1 MYIGLV
7 KEVLTKAGAV
17 QPMIL
22 SDRDIRRF
30 IDEGKITIKPKP
42 NFADQLGSCSID
54 FHLGNTFK
62 IFNHSKYPYIDP
74 RNSSLS
80 SELMKDIIIP
90 NGDSFIMRPGE
101 FCLATTV
108 ESLKIA
114 DDLLGRLEG
123 RSSLGRIGI
132 IVHSTAARF
141 DPGWD
146 GIPVLELGNIGVL
159 PVALYPG
166 MKICSFT
173 FEELSSPSDSPYVKR
188 KNAKYANQ
196 KSPDASRISQEMSRD
211 HPRYEK
217 HGKKAIR
224 VQT

>member
-1 MYIGLV
+1 
-7 KEVLTKAGAV
+7 
-17 QPMIL
+17 MIL
-22 SDRDIRRF
+22 SDRDIKKSV
-30 IDEGKITIKPKP
+30 DTGKIKIDPSP
-42 NFADQLGSCSID
+42 NFDDQLGSCSID
-54 FHLGNTFK
+54 FHLGKTFK

-74 RNSSLS
+74 RSPDLT
-80 SELMKDIIIP
+80 SELMKDITVTD
-90 NGDSFIMRPGE
+90 GEAFIMRPGE

-108 ESLKIA
+108 ENLKLS

-146 GIPVLELGNIGVL
+146 GTPVLELGNIGVL

-173 FEELSSPSDSPYVKR
+173 FEELSSPSENPYVKR
-188 KNAKYANQ
+188 RNAKYTNQ
-196 KSPDASRISQEMSRD
+196 KSPEASRISEEMGKQET
-211 HPRYEK
+211 RYIR
-217 HGKKAIR
+217 HGKKSVRI
-224 VQT
+224 

>member
-1 MYIGLV
+1 
-7 KEVLTKAGAV
+7 
-17 QPMIL
+17 MIL

-30 IDEGKITIKPKP
+30 IAEGKISIKPHP
-42 NFADQLGSCSID
+42 NYEDQLGSCSID

-74 RNSSLS
+74 RNPNLS
-80 SELMKDIIIP
+80 SEIMKDIVVAT
-90 NGDSFIMRPGE
+90 GESFIMRPGE
-101 FCLATTV
+101 FCLATTT

-146 GIPVLELGNIGVL
+146 GTPVLELGNIGVL

-173 FEELSSPSDSPYVKR
+173 FEELSSPSDNPYNKR

-196 KSPDASRISQEMSRD
+196 KNPDASRISQEMSNEL
-211 HPRYEK
+211 PRYIK
-217 HGKKAIR
+217 HGKKNVRI
-224 VQT
+224 

>member
-1 MYIGLV
+1 
-7 KEVLTKAGAV
+7 
-17 QPMIL
+17 MIL
-22 SDRDIRRF
+22 SDRDIRSA
-30 IDEGKITIKPKP
+30 IVDGKISIDPSPDFDK
-42 NFADQLGSCSID
+42 QLGSCSID

-62 IFNHSKYPYIDP
+62 IFNHSKYPFIDP
-74 RNSSLS
+74 RSPNLT
-80 SELMKDIIIP
+80 SELMKDIVVA
-90 NGDSFIMRPGE
+90 GDEPFIMRPGE

-108 ESLKIA
+108 ENLKLS

-146 GIPVLELGNIGVL
+146 GTPVLELGNIGVL

-173 FEELSSPSDSPYVKR
+173 FEELSSPSDNPYVKR
-188 KNAKYANQ
+188 KNAKYTDQ
-196 KSPDASRISQEMSRD
+196 KSPVASRLSDEMGVVEA
-211 HPRYEK
+211 RYVR
-217 HGKKAIR
+217 HGKKSVR
-224 VQT
+224 VRN

>member
-1 MYIGLV
+1 
-7 KEVLTKAGAV
+7 
-17 QPMIL
+17 MIL
-22 SDRDIRRF
+22 SDRDIRRY
-30 IDEGKITIKPKP
+30 INEGKIAINPSP
-42 NFADQLGSCSID
+42 NYDDQLGSCSID

-74 RNSSLS
+74 RSSNLS
-80 SELMKDIIIP
+80 SEIMKDITVSD
-90 NGDSFIMRPGE
+90 GDSFIMRPGE
-101 FCLATTV
+101 FCLATTI
-108 ESLKIA
+108 ESLKI
-114 DDLLGRLEG
+114 DNDLLGRLEG

-146 GIPVLELGNIGVL
+146 GTPVLELGNIGVL

-173 FEELSSPSDSPYVKR
+173 FEELSSPSDNPYVKR

-196 KSPDASRISQEMSRD
+196 KNPDASRIAQEMGKD
-211 HPRYEK
+211 EPRYIK
-217 HGKKAIR
+217 HGKKSVRI
-224 VQT
+224 

>member
-1 MYIGLV
+1 
-7 KEVLTKAGAV
+7 
-17 QPMIL
+17 MIL
-22 SDRDIRRF
+22 SDRDIKQAINNQKII
-30 IDEGKITIKPKP
+30 IDPVPDFDK
-42 NFADQLGSCSID
+42 QLGSCSID

-74 RNSSLS
+74 RSSNLTNEIMKEITVSNSD
-80 SELMKDIIIP
+80 EA
-90 NGDSFIMRPGE
+90 FIMRPGE

-108 ESLKIA
+108 ENLKLS

-146 GIPVLELGNIGVL
+146 GTPVLELGNIGVL

-166 MKICSFT
+166 MKVCSFT
-173 FEELSSPSDSPYVKR
+173 FEQLSSPSDRPYVKR
-188 KNAKYANQ
+188 ANAKYTNQ
-196 KSPDASRISQEMSRD
+196 KSPEASRISEEMGTPEV
-211 HPRYEK
+211 HYVK
-217 HGKKAIR
+217 HGKKSVRI
-224 VQT
+224 

>member
-1 MYIGLV
+1 
-7 KEVLTKAGAV
+7 
-17 QPMIL
+17 MIL
-22 SDRDIRRF
+22 SDRDIRRYL
-30 IDEGKITIKPKP
+30 ESGKIVIAPSPDLEDT
-42 NFADQLGSCSID
+42 LGSCSID

-62 IFNHSKYPYIDP
+62 IFNHSKYPFIDP
-74 RNSSLS
+74 RDTSVSTT
-80 SELMKDIIIP
+80 EIMKDITVA

-108 ESLKIA
+108 EHLEIA
-114 DDLLGRLEG
+114 NDLLGRLEG

-141 DPGWD
+141 DPGWV
-146 GIPVLELGNIGVL
+146 GVPVLELGNIGVL

-173 FEELSSPSDSPYVKR
+173 FEELSSPSENPYAKK

-196 KSPDASRISQEMSRD
+196 KNPDASRISQEMSKED
-211 HPRYEK
+211 ARYIK
-217 HGKKAIR
+217 HGKKSVRIDNA
-224 VQT
+224 

>member
-1 MYIGLV
+1 
-7 KEVLTKAGAV
+7 
-17 QPMIL
+17 MIL

-30 IDEGKITIKPKP
+30 IDEGKISISPSP
-42 NFADQLGSCSID
+42 NYEDQLGSCSID

-74 RNSSLS
+74 RNSGLS
-80 SELMKDIIIP
+80 NEIMKDITV
-90 NGDSFIMRPGE
+90 NTGEAFIMRPGE

-108 ESLKIA
+108 ESLKI
-114 DDLLGRLEG
+114 DNDLLGRLEG

-146 GIPVLELGNIGVL
+146 GTPVLELGNIGVL

-173 FEELSSPSDSPYVKR
+173 FEELSSPSDNPYTKK
-188 KNAKYANQ
+188 KNAKYVNQ
-196 KSPDASRISQEMSRD
+196 KNPDASRISDEMSID
-211 HPRYEK
+211 PPRYAK
-217 HGKKAIR
+217 HGKKSVRIN
-224 VQT
+224 

>member
-1 MYIGLV
+1 
-7 KEVLTKAGAV
+7 
-17 QPMIL
+17 MIL
-22 SDRDIRRF
+22 SDRDIRRN
-30 IDEGKITIKPKP
+30 ISEGKISISPAP
-42 NFADQLGSCSID
+42 DFENQLGSCSID
-54 FHLGNTFK
+54 FHLGNVFK

-74 RNSSLS
+74 RNSNLS
-80 SELMKDIIIP
+80 SEIMKDIKISD
-90 NGDSFIMRPGE
+90 GDSFIMRPGE

-108 ESLKIA
+108 EKLKIA

-159 PVALYPG
+159 PVVLYPG

-173 FEELSSPSDSPYVKR
+173 FEQLSSPSDNPYNTR
-188 KNAKYANQ
+188 KNAKYNNQ
-196 KSPDASRISQEMSRD
+196 NKPEASRISQEMSNEE
-211 HPRYEK
+211 PRYVK
-217 HGKKAIR
+217 HGKKSVR
-224 VQT
+224 VEK

>member
-1 MYIGLV
+1 
-7 KEVLTKAGAV
+7 
-17 QPMIL
+17 MIL
-22 SDRDIRRF
+22 SDRDIRAY
-30 IDEGKITIKPKP
+30 IGSGKIAIDPAP
-42 NFADQLGSCSID
+42 NYETQLGSCSID

-62 IFNHSKYPYIDP
+62 IFNHSKYPFIDP
-74 RNSSLS
+74 RSPLVAT
-80 SELMKDIIIP
+80 ELMKEINVP
-90 NGDSFIMRPGE
+90 TGEAFIMRPGE

-108 ESLKIA
+108 EKLKIS

-173 FEELSSPSDSPYVKR
+173 FEQLSTPSDNPYTKR
-188 KNAKYANQ
+188 KNAKYINQ
-196 KSPDASRISQEMSRD
+196 KNPDASRIAQEMGNEGEA
-211 HPRYEK
+211 RYIK
-217 HGKKAIR
+217 HGKKSVRI
-224 VQT
+224 T

>member
-1 MYIGLV
+1 
-7 KEVLTKAGAV
+7 
-17 QPMIL
+17 MIL

-30 IDEGKITIKPKP
+30 IDEGKIAISPSP
-42 NFADQLGSCSID
+42 NYSDQLGSCSID

-74 RNSSLS
+74 RNPNLS
-80 SELMKDIIIP
+80 NEIMKDITVAT
-90 NGDSFIMRPGE
+90 GEAFIMRPGE

-108 ESLKIA
+108 ESLKI
-114 DDLLGRLEG
+114 DVDLLGRLEG

-146 GIPVLELGNIGVL
+146 GTPVLELGNIGVL

-166 MKICSFT
+166 MKVCSFT
-173 FEELSSPSDSPYVKR
+173 FEQLSSPSDNPYNKR
-188 KNAKYANQ
+188 RNAKYINQ
-196 KSPDASRISQEMSRD
+196 KNPDASRISDEMGKEE
-211 HPRYEK
+211 PRYAK
-217 HGKKAIR
+217 HGKKSVRI
-224 VQT
+224 

>member
-1 MYIGLV
+1 
-7 KEVLTKAGAV
+7 
-17 QPMIL
+17 MIL
-22 SDRDIRRF
+22 SDHDIRRN
-30 IDEGKITIKPKP
+30 ITEGKITIKPAP
-42 NFADQLGSCSID
+42 NFEDQLGSCSID

-74 RNSSLS
+74 RNASLS
-80 SELMKDIIIP
+80 SEIMKDIVVS

-146 GIPVLELGNIGVL
+146 GTPVLELGNIGVL

-166 MKICSFT
+166 MKVCSFT
-173 FEELSSPSDSPYVKR
+173 FEELSSPSDNPYTKR

-196 KSPDASRISQEMSRD
+196 KNPDASRISQEMNSNP
-211 HPRYEK
+211 PRYEK
-217 HGKKAIR
+217 HGKKNVR
-224 VQT
+224 L

>member
-1 MYIGLV
+1 
-7 KEVLTKAGAV
+7 
-17 QPMIL
+17 MIL
-22 SDRDIRRF
+22 SDRDIRANLAN
-30 IDEGKITIKPKP
+30 GKIAIIPAP
-42 NFADQLGSCSID
+42 NLDEQLGSCSID

-74 RNSSLS
+74 RSPNLS
-80 SELMKDIIIP
+80 SEIMKEITID
-90 NGDSFIMRPGE
+90 GGEAFIMRPGE

-108 ESLKIA
+108 EQLKI
-114 DDLLGRLEG
+114 DNDLLGRLEG

-146 GIPVLELGNIGVL
+146 GTPVLELGNIGVL

-173 FEELSSPSDSPYVKR
+173 FEELSSPSDNPYNKR
-188 KNAKYANQ
+188 KNAKYVGQ
-196 KSPDASRISQEMSRD
+196 SKPEASRIAQELGGSET
-211 HPRYEK
+211 RYTK
-217 HGKKAIR
+217 HGKKSVR
-224 VQT
+224 LKN

>member
-1 MYIGLV
+1 
-7 KEVLTKAGAV
+7 
-17 QPMIL
+17 MIL
-22 SDRDIRRF
+22 SDRDIKGA
-30 IDEGKITIKPKP
+30 ISSGKISIDPAP
-42 NFADQLGSCSID
+42 NFENQLGSCSID

-74 RNSSLS
+74 RSPNLT
-80 SELMKDIIIP
+80 SELMKDIVVP
-90 NGDSFIMRPGE
+90 GDEPFIMRPGE

-108 ESLKIA
+108 ENLKLS

-146 GIPVLELGNIGVL
+146 GTPVLELGNIGVL
-159 PVALYPG
+159 PVALYPK

-173 FEELSSPSDSPYVKR
+173 FEQLSSPSENPYAKR
-188 KNAKYANQ
+188 KNAKYTNQ
-196 KSPDASRISQEMSRD
+196 KSPVASRISEEMGTKE
-211 HPRYEK
+211 PRYVR
-217 HGKKAIR
+217 HGKKSVR
-224 VQT
+224 VDGLK

>member
-1 MYIGLV
+1 
-7 KEVLTKAGAV
+7 
-17 QPMIL
+17 MIL

-30 IDEGKITIKPKP
+30 IAEGKISIKPDP
-42 NFADQLGSCSID
+42 NYEDQLGSCSID

-74 RNSSLS
+74 RNPNLT
-80 SELMKDIIIP
+80 SEIMKDITVST
-90 NGDSFIMRPGE
+90 GESFIMRPGE

-146 GIPVLELGNIGVL
+146 GTPVLELGNIGVL

-173 FEELSSPSDSPYVKR
+173 FEELSSPSDNPYNKR
-188 KNAKYANQ
+188 SNAKYANQ
-196 KSPDASRISQEMSRD
+196 KNPDASRISQEMSSEE
-211 HPRYEK
+211 PRYIK
-217 HGKKAIR
+217 HGKKS
-224 VQT
+224 VKVK